1 MTSKTAPEVKSIMPV
16 SWMGPDVFHVT
27 STGEVAVLMRLDHL
41 GWHAC
46 SSTEEVFDGGAV
58 VASSSADLI
67 EAAAKA
73 LALGGVPATLLRLQ
87 EERRAARMR
96 AAKSWTWYIARG
108 ASGKGAVGTE
118 STGERLIVD
127 LAATRLPCGKPALEL
142 LDRFSNSEIEAL
154 KDAMKVMGPDGW
166 YWPVVAR
173 QAQADTS
180 APEA

>member
-1 MTSKTAPEVKSIMPV
+1 MTIGTVSEVKSIMPV

-27 STGEVAVLMRLDHL
+27 SSDDVSVLMRHDHH

-46 SSTEEVFDGGAV
+46 SSKEEVFDGGAI
-58 VASSSADLI
+58 VAGGRADML

-73 LALGGVPATLLRLQ
+73 LATAGVPARLLQLQ

-96 AAKSWTWYIARG
+96 AAESWTWYIARG

-127 LAATRLPCGKPALEL
+127 LAATRLP
-142 LDRFSNSEIEAL
+142 
-154 KDAMKVMGPDGW
+154 
-166 YWPVVAR
+166 
-173 QAQADTS
+173 
-180 APEA
+180 